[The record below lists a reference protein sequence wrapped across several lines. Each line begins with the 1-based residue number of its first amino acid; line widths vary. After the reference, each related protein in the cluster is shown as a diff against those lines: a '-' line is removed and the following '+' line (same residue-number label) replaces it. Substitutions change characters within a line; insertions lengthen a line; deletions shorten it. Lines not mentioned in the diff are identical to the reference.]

1 MGKEFISEYAG
12 STVRMGPRKMEVYY
26 RANDQDTT
34 ILIKEFDYG
43 INEEIESI
51 RQDVWKT

>member
-1 MGKEFISEYAG
+1 MGEEFISEYAG

-43 INEEIESI
+43 INKEIESI
-51 RQDVWKT
+51 GQDVWKT